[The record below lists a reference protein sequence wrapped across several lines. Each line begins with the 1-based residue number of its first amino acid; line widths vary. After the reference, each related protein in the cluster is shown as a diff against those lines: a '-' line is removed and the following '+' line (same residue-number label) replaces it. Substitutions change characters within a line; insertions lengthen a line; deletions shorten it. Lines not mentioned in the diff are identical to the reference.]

1 MHLLKPEEILRIHDA
16 VIERFGGLKTSSMA
30 PEESLSKAEA
40 LVGRIRTAMTYNTAY
55 DWTNVFLCAA
65 FQTYCIARAHAFADG
80 NKRTALNAAGLLL
93 KRAGCRLKDSEAL
106 PELLVELAQ
115 DRVKLEDIAAHL
127 KAEMTV
133 SEKTTDV
140 SEPNDPF
147 AKLAWMKVDPQT
159 IDLIRDFAEERTDIP
174 TLCIIGS
181 SRWLS
186 LNPLDLAGLAVQAR
200 LLERHPEWSLVT
212 FDCGIRA
219 LNKEKRADV
228 VSAAL
233 TIIETADLL
242 HLRGPSSFTHGW
254 PEDFETVMQA
264 LNERANAGK
273 RTIVTDGE
281 TVAESFARYNRPVPD
296 IFANA
301 LIAEFSLGAIE
312 N

>member
-147 AKLAWMKVDPQT
+147 AKLA
-159 IDLIRDFAEERTDIP
+159 
-174 TLCIIGS
+174 G
-181 SRWLS
+181 
-186 LNPLDLAGLAVQAR
+186 
-200 LLERHPEWSLVT
+200 
-212 FDCGIRA
+212 
-219 LNKEKRADV
+219 
-228 VSAAL
+228 
-233 TIIETADLL
+233 
-242 HLRGPSSFTHGW
+242 
-254 PEDFETVMQA
+254 
-264 LNERANAGK
+264 
-273 RTIVTDGE
+273 
-281 TVAESFARYNRPVPD
+281 
-296 IFANA
+296 
-301 LIAEFSLGAIE
+301 
-312 N
+312 

>member
-133 SEKTTDV
+133 FEKTTDI

-147 AKLAWMKVDPQT
+147 AKLAWMKVAPQT
-159 IDLIRDFAEERTDIP
+159 MDLIRDFAEERTDIP

-186 LNPLDLAGLAVQAR
+186 LNPLDLAELAVQAR
-200 LLERHPEWSLVT
+200 LP
-212 FDCGIRA
+212 
-219 LNKEKRADV
+219 
-228 VSAAL
+228 
-233 TIIETADLL
+233 
-242 HLRGPSSFTHGW
+242 
-254 PEDFETVMQA
+254 
-264 LNERANAGK
+264 
-273 RTIVTDGE
+273 
-281 TVAESFARYNRPVPD
+281 
-296 IFANA
+296 
-301 LIAEFSLGAIE
+301 
-312 N
+312 

>member
-1 MHLLKPEEILRIHDA
+1 MHLLKPKEIIRIHDA

-30 PEESLSKAEA
+30 PEEVLSKAEA

-93 KRAGCRLKDSEAL
+93 KRAGYRLKDSEAL

-127 KAEMTV
+127 KTEMTV

-159 IDLIRDFAEERTDIP
+159 MDLIRDFAEERTDIP

-186 LNPLDLAGLAVQAR
+186 VNPLDLAELAVQAR

-212 FDCGIRA
+212 FDCRIRA
-219 LNKEKRADV
+219 LNRKKRADV

-233 TIIETADLL
+233 TIIESADLL
-242 HLRGPSSFTHGW
+242 HLRGPSSFMHGW

-312 N
+312 H